1 MTTVTLQTIYCMT
14 PPCHVSIYP
23 KVARLLEMSYGS
35 GIYSD
40 VVSHLPAAQHR
51 PVHRVDVVDRD
62 VITRSLDS
70 HDHHYDVPLI
80 FRVKKSLL
88 PVNNAF
94 IIATAIV
101 VKDAADTPDCQG
113 LGNFWENNGIIC
125 ISTSAR
131 TMPPTVFLV
140 NSNILTLWQ
149 QSSLSCH
156 LEILCQ

>member
-14 PPCHVSIYP
+14 PPCHVFIYP

-88 PVNNAF
+88 PVNNRHRE
-94 IIATAIV
+94 
-101 VKDAADTPDCQG
+101 
-113 LGNFWENNGIIC
+113 NFWAFTGPRRDFGLILLILNMIIHRSFTGPTHLLSANVRGPVSFAVSGIM
-125 ISTSAR
+125 R
-131 TMPPTVFLV
+131 
-140 NSNILTLWQ
+140 
-149 QSSLSCH
+149 LS
-156 LEILCQ
+156 